1 MSGSLTRSAFLALCA
16 SIALTAHAPVLAQA
30 TAKMTLRLDWKPG
43 GQHVPFYLGKE
54 RGYYTAEGID
64 LTIVA
69 GSGSS
74 DSVKQVGAASVDV
87 ALVDALVLVQAAEQ
101 GVPVKAVA
109 AYYQRTPIALLSP
122 KAKPVTSV
130 QQLTTGIKVGSK
142 RASATYQ
149 GLMALLAVNKIDAK
163 KVNLVDIGFGVQ
175 PLLVGQVDSLM
186 GFTMNESIEAESAGM
201 PIHEMLIADQ
211 GVNAYGLMLVVNDKL
226 LAAKP
231 ELVRGF
237 VRATRRAV
245 EAAAADKQAAV
256 QALAKSVSEVD
267 LAREVRVLAKT
278 VPFWSTKGADMA
290 SFGGQT
296 AAGWQQTVETAKRVG
311 LVETSPAATTLF
323 AAGMDR

>member
-1 MSGSLTRSAFLALCA
+1 MPPSRSTARPSAPNFRMRHSHGRATTSTTTDPFTEKPMSGSLTRSAFLALCA
-16 SIALTAHAPVLAQA
+16 SVALTAHAPVLAQA
-30 TAKMTLRLDWKPG
+30 AAKMTLRLD
-43 GQHVPFYLGKE
+43 
-54 RGYYTAEGID
+54 
-64 LTIVA
+64 
-69 GSGSS
+69 
-74 DSVKQVGAASVDV
+74 
-87 ALVDALVLVQAAEQ
+87 
-101 GVPVKAVA
+101 
-109 AYYQRTPIALLSP
+109 
-122 KAKPVTSV
+122 
-130 QQLTTGIKVGSK
+130 SK